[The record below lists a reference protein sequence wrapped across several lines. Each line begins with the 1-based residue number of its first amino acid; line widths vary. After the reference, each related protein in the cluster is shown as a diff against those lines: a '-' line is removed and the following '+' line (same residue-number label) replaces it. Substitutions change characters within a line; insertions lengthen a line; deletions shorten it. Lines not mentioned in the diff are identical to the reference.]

1 MNILENNI
9 NFLERF
15 YSRSENFI
23 QYNEM
28 GMTITE
34 KILARASNK
43 KSVTPDDVV
52 IANIDK
58 VMVHDV
64 SGPGVIKVFSE
75 WEKKGINL
83 DQIWDSDRVWISEDH
98 FVPASDR
105 ISANNITLLTNWSKK
120 YNIRKHFKYGLG
132 QYGIC
137 HTLSHEEGLVLPG
150 EIYVGGDSHTNTTG
164 AMGALAVGLGH
175 TDIAYVLMNGKI
187 WFKVPETI
195 RFIING
201 DKPEYIMAKDIILK
215 IIGDIGTDGAN
226 YKAMQFTGE
235 TVDKLSMEERLT
247 LTNMSTEAGA
257 KNGIIEPDDI
267 TFEYLK
273 TRTDKE
279 FIPVKGD
286 FDASF
291 SNTFTY
297 DIETID
303 PVIAKPYSP
312 ENICAVGDLEG
323 KIIDKAY
330 IGSCTGAKLED
341 LRMAAKIL
349 KGKQVK
355 IRTEVVPAAQSIYL
369 KAINEGLISIFLE
382 AGAVVGPPTCG
393 ACCGAHMGVLAKDE
407 ICISTTNRNFPGRM
421 GHVESQTYLASPLV
435 VAAAAINGKITDP
448 RNEM

>member
-1 MNILENNI
+1 
-9 NFLERF
+9 
-15 YSRSENFI
+15 
-23 QYNEM
+23 M

-43 KSVTPDDVV
+43 NRVTPDDVV

-83 DQIWDSDRVWISEDH
+83 DHLWNPDRVWISEDH

-105 ISANNITLLTNWSKK
+105 ISANNITLLANWSKK
-120 YNIRKHFKYGLG
+120 YNIKKHFKYGLG

-164 AMGALAVGLGH
+164 AMGSLAVGLGH
-175 TDIAYVLMNGKI
+175 TDIAYVLINGKI

-195 RFIING
+195 LFKING
-201 DKPEYIMAKDIILK
+201 HKPEYIMAKDIILK

-257 KNGIIEPDDI
+257 KNGIIEPDET

-273 TRTDKE
+273 TRTDEK
-279 FIPVKGD
+279 FSPVKGD
-286 FDASF
+286 SDAEYSD
-291 SNTFTY
+291 TFTY
-297 DIETID
+297 DIENLD
-303 PVIAKPYSP
+303 PVIAKPFSP
-312 ENICAVGDLEG
+312 ENICTVGDLEG
-323 KIIDKAY
+323 TPIDKAY

-341 LRMAAKIL
+341 LRMSAKIL
-349 KGKQVK
+349 KGKRVK
-355 IRTEVVPAAQSIYL
+355 IRTEVLPAAQSIYF
-369 KAINEGLISIFLE
+369 KAIKEGLVSIFLE

-421 GHVESQTYLASPLV
+421 GHVESQTYLASPIV
-435 VAAAAINGKITDP
+435 VAAAAISGKITDP
-448 RNEM
+448 RNEML